1 MFTRNLRRTRGF
13 TLVEILC
20 VVVILGI
27 ASAIIIP
34 QIGSR
39 DDLVVSSAARVLMSD
54 LIYAQ
59 NRAIATQQ
67 RQYVQFVGQQYTVMS
82 RATDV
87 SPLAAITHPI
97 TKESYAYT
105 FGTPQSGLANVSLTS
120 TNFGGPTIVGFDEL
134 GSPFAYDAGPNT
146 STPLATPGTIVL
158 TCGAISLTVSI
169 EPYTGEI
176 TVQ

>member
-1 MFTRNLRRTRGF
+1 MLPQKQNQVRGF
-13 TLVEILC
+13 TLVEILV

-39 DDLVVSSAARVLMSD
+39 DDLVVASGARMLMAD

-67 RQYVQFVGQQYTVMS
+67 KHYVQFVGQQYTLMTS
-82 RATDV
+82 NGT
-87 SPLAAITHPI
+87 LQAITHPV
-97 TKESYAYT
+97 TKNTFAYT
-105 FGTPQSGLANVSLTS
+105 FGAASSPLANIVLDS
-120 TNFGGPTIVGFDEL
+120 TNFGGPTILDFDSL
-134 GSPFAYDAGPNT
+134 GTPESYDAST
-146 STPLATPGTIVL
+146 DTYTPLTNAGTIVIHSGGATL
-158 TCGAISLTVSI
+158 TISV
-169 EPYTGEI
+169 EPFTGEM